1 MFCQSAGR
9 DGCAWIRLVAQSVEL
24 ATSPAHVHISPFLPT
39 GEFRNPARC
48 WGQFEEVHALW
59 PSQNLSDT
67 FLQST
72 CWSVCS
78 RYPSYTQ
85 CELTTLSES
94 NAKSKTSREKPARE
108 IFCDHCSTG
117 AEEASYS
124 DSTLPQWKLVIL
136 NVLKSW
142 LLALV
147 TAYKLAAAV
156 APGVSLSFL
165 WRTDRTQLQR
175 DSCADVPKHLWR
187 CRLETGWNRDGHG
200 LNWNHLKFTFK
211 SEIILR
217 FLQLPHLMLLIKRCQ
232 NHGCKWDWDGLR
244 TLWQCLMPAPGV
256 MKMCYRML

>member
-1 MFCQSAGR
+1 MLFYVDVLCVLGTLGLLQQFGQLAHPQSSCYQGGWSFFCQHPAGR

-24 ATSPAHVHISPFLPT
+24 AKLHH
-39 GEFRNPARC
+39 PARC
-48 WGQFEEVHALW
+48 WGQFEEEVRALW
-59 PSQNLSDT
+59 PSLPELKWYRDT

-72 CWSVCS
+72 CWIVCS
-78 RYPSYTQ
+78 RYPSKHPMWIDNP
-85 CELTTLSES
+85 LSEPS
-94 NAKSKTSREKPARE
+94 PKTSKARPARE
-108 IFCDHCSTG
+108 IFCDHCSTV
-117 AEEASYS
+117 AEKASYS

-156 APGVSLSFL
+156 APIVFLTFL

-200 LNWNHLKFTFK
+200 LNWNHLKLTFK
-211 SEIILR
+211 SEIVLR
-217 FLQLPHLMLLIKRCQ
+217 FLQLPPHALHKEVS
-232 NHGCKWDWDGLR
+232 KPW
-244 TLWQCLMPAPGV
+244 V
-256 MKMCYRML
+256 